1 MSSSAVHRSLTWPT
15 VCESLGDMAFRAN
28 LTAYLDRQENMHKVP
43 VPGWDVNR
51 RPNRGNPSAERWM
64 ETPKSTKAGGVSWT
78 SAPSRSSPTCS
89 VTSSPSDE
97 DEERPGF
104 VSLMDEN
111 GIIGLSEVAEDR
123 VWGETSGDTYAEQIP
138 SLYSG
143 AADREGAG
151 TPTEELSYSLSEH
164 PSHTESLCESFVINL
179 FL

>member
-1 MSSSAVHRSLTWPT
+1 
-15 VCESLGDMAFRAN
+15 
-28 LTAYLDRQENMHKVP
+28 
-43 VPGWDVNR
+43 
-51 RPNRGNPSAERWM
+51 M

-78 SAPSRSSPTCS
+78 RAPSRSSPTCS

-97 DEERPGF
+97 DEERPDF

-111 GIIGLSEVAEDR
+111 GIIGLSEAAEGGA
-123 VWGETSGDTYAEQIP
+123 WGRTSGDTYAEHIP

-164 PSHTESLCESFVINL
+164 PSHTESLCESFVINS
-179 FL
+179 FLLEVS